1 MKKFLKNAYAI
12 VLSALCAAA
21 FILLLVRA
29 EDKIIYPLIG
39 GVAGL
44 LLAPFFHEA
53 GHAFFA
59 KINGFRVVYLKFF
72 VFKYD
77 HTGEKRRFSL
87 CSPFAAEETRAMPE
101 SAGNMKK
108 RAAAYSAGGLIF
120 GLLWCVLLA
129 VAAACTIG
137 KDGAAENVS
146 LVFLGA
152 LPYAAYLFFLNVA
165 LFCYGG
171 GKTDGLIFTEIVKD
185 KPCGVRFVATL
196 NAQGRLNEGKSYAE
210 IDREFLYSLPAIA
223 EDEPLFIANLF
234 QLYYAETER
243 GNTEAAAG
251 YLNRIASL
259 SAYLTRE
266 EESLALCELL
276 YTNSCVG
283 DEEQAEKCFGAVNAR
298 NGEKKE
304 KAPSANL
311 SVAEKRALA
320 AYYKMKGSETES
332 LKYTEKGLSLTSE
345 IRTAGERKTE
355 ELLLK
360 RL

>member
-1 MKKFLKNAYAI
+1 MYDRKRRSGGKRF
-12 VLSALCAAA
+12 SR
-21 FILLLVRA
+21 FSR
-29 EDKIIYPLIG
+29 
-39 GVAGL
+39 GVAVC
-44 LLAPFFHEA
+44 
-53 GHAFFA
+53 
-59 KINGFRVVYLKFF
+59 RVSV
-72 VFKYD
+72 
-77 HTGEKRRFSL
+77 
-87 CSPFAAEETRAMPE
+87 
-101 SAGNMKK
+101 
-108 RAAAYSAGGLIF
+108 
-120 GLLWCVLLA
+120 
-129 VAAACTIG
+129 
-137 KDGAAENVS
+137 
-146 LVFLGA
+146 
-152 LPYAAYLFFLNVA
+152 FLNVA

-185 KPCGVRFVATL
+185 KPCGVRFVAAL

-332 LKYTEKGLSLTSE
+332 LKYTEKGCRL
-345 IRTAGERKTE
+345 RRKFVQRGKE
-355 ELLLK
+355 K
-360 RL
+360 RKNCF